1 MNVADEEKGNIFN
14 KNDIYWS
21 LILIICVFIVCI
33 PLLSLKTTLGD
44 DLYFHLSRIE
54 GIKDG
59 LLAGQFPVRV
69 HAYQFN
75 GYGYL
80 CGVFYPDIFLYI
92 PAGLRLLGVQP
103 NLAYNVFGVL
113 IQMVTAFFSWHAFR
127 LVTDRLTGAVSSILY
142 LSFWYHL
149 YDIYGRA
156 ALGEV
161 IAMAFVPLAIA
172 YAIQLFAKD
181 YNKWPLAVLSV
192 SCVLQAHILSSAY
205 LLFICIGVFLIS
217 LRKKYSHERKL
228 AVVKTVFFVVMVNLW
243 YYLPFIYYYTSV
255 DFIMKSSFH
264 SIESAGVP
272 LRRFLYLLISF
283 GIPSLIYG
291 AVFVVEYFK
300 RFKFIRK
307 DYKKNIHWG
316 LLIVFLLMFASTNKF
331 PWHLFETIPVIGIFV
346 TALQFPWRL
355 QEFAAIIIALFGGIG
370 LVWFM
375 RKFKHN
381 QIILGAVSV
390 FICVFSIV
398 CFYHPKLF
406 LFGSDM
412 SSVGAPKLWRGIQ
425 IEEVQL
431 PSYGNQDI
439 KRIAP
444 DYLYRDMNVDN
455 LKNEIPLN
463 KEYPGIGTINMVKNG
478 TTIKLRYS
486 LVHSV
491 VIEIPLLYY
500 EGYVAR
506 DYTGTQVELTDGKN
520 HIMEVILP
528 AGNGEIKIWFQ
539 GLWYFRFLDFLSLF
553 GFIFLCGIIIKNRK
567 IRLEMEGSH
576 L

>member
-1 MNVADEEKGNIFN
+1 MNVANEEKGHIFN

-33 PLLSLKTTLGD
+33 PMLSLNTTLGD

-92 PAGLRLLGVQP
+92 PASLRLLGVPP
-103 NLAYNVFGVL
+103 NLAYNIFGFL
-113 IQMVTAFFSWHAFR
+113 IQLLTAFSSWHAFR
-127 LVTDRLTGAVSSILY
+127 LITDRLTGAVSSILY

-161 IAMAFVPLAIA
+161 IAMAFLPLAIV
-172 YAIQLFAKD
+172 YVIQLFDKN
-181 YNKWPLAVLSV
+181 YNKWPLAVLAV
-192 SCVLQAHILSSAY
+192 SGVLQAHVLSSVY
-205 LLFICIGVFLIS
+205 LMLICIGVFFIS
-217 LRKKYSHERKL
+217 LSKKYSYERKM
-228 AVVKTVFFVVMVNLW
+228 AVGKAIFFIVAINLW
-243 YYLPFIYYYTSV
+243 YYLPFVYYYISV

-272 LRRFLYLLISF
+272 LRRLFYLLISF

-291 AVFVVEYFK
+291 TVFVVEYFK

-307 DYKKNIHWG
+307 AHKLVITWG
-316 LLIVFLLMFASTNKF
+316 VLIVFILMVASTNKF
-331 PWHLFETIPVIGIFV
+331 PWHLFEEIPVIGMFV

-355 QEFAAIIIALFGGIG
+355 QGFVAIIIALFGGLG

-375 RKFKHN
+375 KKFEHD
-381 QIILGAVSV
+381 QLILGAVGI

-398 CFYHPKLF
+398 CFYYPKLF

-412 SSVGAPKLWRGIQ
+412 RSVGAPKLWRGIQ

-431 PSYGNQDI
+431 PPYGNQDI
-439 KRIAP
+439 KKIAP
-444 DYLYRDMNVDN
+444 DYLYKDMDVDD

-463 KEYPGIGTINMVKNG
+463 KEYPGIGTVNMVKNG
-478 TTIKLRYS
+478 TTIQIRYN
-486 LVHSV
+486 LLQPIA
-491 VIEIPLLYY
+491 IELPLLYY
-500 EGYVAR
+500 DGYVA
-506 DYTGTQVELTDGKN
+506 QE
-520 HIMEVILP
+520 
-528 AGNGEIKIWFQ
+528 
-539 GLWYFRFLDFLSLF
+539 
-553 GFIFLCGIIIKNRK
+553 
-567 IRLEMEGSH
+567 
-576 L
+576 